1 VSALGL
7 MLFGFGLLTAW
18 SGFDRT
24 IVFDVL
30 RSLLG
35 APVTHR
41 DETGKLAAGSG
52 HAGTVAA

>member
-1 VSALGL
+1 MSALGL

-18 SGFDRT
+18 AGFDRT

-35 APVTHR
+35 APVASR
-41 DETGKLAAGSG
+41 AKTGAASG
-52 HAGTVAA
+52 ATT

>member
-1 VSALGL
+1 MSALGL

-35 APVTHR
+35 APVAAR
-41 DETGKLAAGSG
+41 SKTGAVSG
-52 HAGTVAA
+52 ATA